1 MYSNIY
7 IESDVREHPVVADI
21 SKRFPKAAYAEINRY
36 TELFNRKNQDF
47 RLQKQQPALILAR
60 KHDGFV
66 LPAPFG
72 YGVGGD
78 HNFYFS
84 TMLNCLYDCR
94 YCFLQDM
101 YSSANHVVF
110 VNYEDFAEAIQRATS
125 KFKKDEQVW
134 LFSGY
139 DCDSLAL
146 EPIVGMADYFMNS
159 NLFTQNVWLE
169 LRTKSTQIRS
179 MLTREPIQN
188 VVTAFSFTPSGISK
202 QIENKVPSVEK
213 RLAAMLK
220 LQERGWSVGLRFDP
234 LIYSMDYKEQ
244 YRELFQML
252 FAVLNPDLVHSVS
265 IGVFRLPKAFYKSLE
280 QLFPDDRFVAQPFV
294 SRGRQVSYPIEIESA
309 MKQWCRA
316 EIRRF
321 MKDSK
326 IFFAEIEVP
335 VESSNQPGAQVSEL
349 IPS

>member
-7 IESDVREHPVVADI
+7 IESDVQQHPIVADLL
-21 SKRFPKAAYAEINRY
+21 KRFPKTAFVEISRY

-47 RLQKQQPALILAR
+47 RLQKQQPSLILAR

-94 YCFLQDM
+94 YCFLQGM

-110 VNYEDFAEAIQRATS
+110 VNYEDFAEAIQHATS
-125 KFKKDEQVW
+125 KYRKDEQVW
-134 LFSGY
+134 FFSGY

-159 NLFTQNVWLE
+159 NQFTRNVWLE

-179 MLTREPIQN
+179 MLAREPIQN
-188 VVTAFSFTPSGISK
+188 VVTAFSFTPAEISK

-234 LIYSMDYKEQ
+234 LIYTFDYQKQ

-252 FAVLNPDLVHSVS
+252 FTVLNPELVHSVS

-280 QLFPDDRFVAQPFV
+280 QLFPDDKFVAQPFV
-294 SRGRQVSYPIEIESA
+294 SKGRQVSYPVEIESA
-309 MKQWCRA
+309 MKQWCQA
-316 EIRRF
+316 EIR
-321 MKDSK
+321 KYIDDAK
-326 IFFAEIEVP
+326 IYFAEIAVP
-335 VESSNQPGAQVSEL
+335 V
-349 IPS
+349 

>member
-7 IESDVREHPVVADI
+7 VESDVQQHPIVAEI
-21 SKRFPKAAYAEINRY
+21 SKRFPKAAFAEINRY

-47 RLQKQQPALILAR
+47 RLQKQQPSLILAR
-60 KHDGFV
+60 KHDGCV

-94 YCFLQDM
+94 YCFLQGM

-110 VNYEDFAEAIQRATS
+110 VNYEDFAKAIRHAS
-125 KFKKDEQVW
+125 SNYAKDEQIW
-134 LFSGY
+134 FFSGY

-146 EPIVGMADYFMNS
+146 EPVVGMADYFMDS
-159 NLFTQNVWLE
+159 DLFTQNVWLE

-179 MLTREPIQN
+179 MLMREPINN
-188 VVTAFSFTPSGISK
+188 VVTAFSFTPSEISR
-202 QIENKVPSVEK
+202 QIEKKVPSVEK

-234 LIYSMDYKEQ
+234 LIYSIDYQKQ
-244 YRELFQML
+244 YGELFQML
-252 FAVLNPDLVHSVS
+252 FAVLNPELVHSVS

-280 QLFPDDRFVAQPFV
+280 QLYPDDRFVAQPFV
-294 SRGRQVSYPIEIESA
+294 SRGRQVSYPVEIEAA

-316 EIRRF
+316 EIRRYAE
-321 MKDSK
+321 DSR

-335 VESSNQPGAQVSEL
+335 VESSNQTGALVSEL